1 MPLSVLLNHREKTGL
16 SIEMTYQQ
24 YYNKLIKDLADS
36 EKKLIGQKQLKGEK
50 GYLDQHDL
58 HLYMDL
64 SNDVYALL
72 NKCEQVLKLIVD
84 GKVNAQ
90 DTIDPAVIPG
100 VTDV

>member
-1 MPLSVLLNHREKTGL
+1 
-16 SIEMTYQQ
+16 MTYQQ

-36 EKKLIGQKQLKGEK
+36 EKKLIDQKQLKGEK
-50 GYLDQHDL
+50 GYLDQQDL